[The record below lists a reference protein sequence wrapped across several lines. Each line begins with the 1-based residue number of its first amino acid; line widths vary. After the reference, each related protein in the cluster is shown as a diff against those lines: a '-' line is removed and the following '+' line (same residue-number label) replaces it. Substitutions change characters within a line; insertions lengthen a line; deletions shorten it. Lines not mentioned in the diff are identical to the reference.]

1 MAARHLAKLDAS
13 LAIRVNNISSDIRFT
28 LFTMGV
34 YSILST
40 RCNSIFPNA
49 RHAASVLI
57 ITNNLDAIFM
67 RFFNEILYEERF
79 VVEDLD
85 SNIIQTHLILYDL
98 PSC

>member
-1 MAARHLAKLDAS
+1 
-13 LAIRVNNISSDIRFT
+13 
-28 LFTMGV
+28 
-34 YSILST
+34 
-40 RCNSIFPNA
+40 
-49 RHAASVLI
+49 
-57 ITNNLDAIFM
+57 M